1 MSADRQK
8 SLDAG
13 CVDYISKPINEDLLL
28 EKINK
33 YLTISNISTVVIYPA
48 LPEVLKFLFHRNR
61 FG

>member
-33 YLTISNISTVVIYPA
+33 YLTISNISTVVI
-48 LPEVLKFLFHRNR
+48 
-61 FG
+61 